1 MSNCTNNSA
10 MCGFAQQTRGSLV
23 NIIAVI
29 GTFSRLSPLDPTR
42 HPAGESTGE
51 PTRVA
56 VAYAV
61 GAAFHPFYP
70 LSHFHTRADSG
81 RKMRIVHRGVSRC
94 C

>member
-1 MSNCTNNSA
+1 MSNRTNNSA

-23 NIIAVI
+23 NQMRIIRP
-29 GTFSRLSPLDPTR
+29 SLPLSPLDPTR
-42 HPAGESTGE
+42 HPAGESTGD

-70 LSHFHTRADSG
+70 LSHFHTHADSLI
-81 RKMRIVHRGVSRC
+81 KMRFATRGVSRC

>member
-1 MSNCTNNSA
+1 MSNRTNNSA

-42 HPAGESTGE
+42 HPAGESTGD

-70 LSHFHTRADSG
+70 LSHFHTRANSG
-81 RKMRIVHRGVSRC
+81 AKMPSRHRMETR
-94 C
+94 

>member
-42 HPAGESTGE
+42 HPAGESTGD
-51 PTRVA
+51 PTRWPWPMPWA
-56 VAYAV
+56 Q
-61 GAAFHPFYP
+61 
-70 LSHFHTRADSG
+70 LSTHFTPCLIFTHTR
-81 RKMRIVHRGVSRC
+81 IP
-94 C
+94 